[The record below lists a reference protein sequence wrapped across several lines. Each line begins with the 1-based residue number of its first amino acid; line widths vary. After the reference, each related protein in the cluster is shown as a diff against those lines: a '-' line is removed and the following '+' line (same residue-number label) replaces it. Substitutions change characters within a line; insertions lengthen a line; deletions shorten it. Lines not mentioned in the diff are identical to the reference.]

1 MSTNTA
7 VRLVEA
13 PVETLTEFGWALV
26 LVAALVGTWWALGRN
41 LLYLSEEWQAG
52 WLYLIPLRYAAR
64 VVLALVIVAVDLWLL
79 AGVVHVLG

>member
-1 MSTNTA
+1 MTRNPA
-7 VRLVEA
+7 VRLTDA

-41 LLYLSEEWQAG
+41 LLYLTEEYQQG
-52 WLYLIPLRYAAR
+52 WRYLIPLRYAAR
-64 VVLALVIVAVDLWLL
+64 VVFTLLIVAVDLWLL